1 MNFVNIIF
9 ALLLIFGLFSVF
21 KYVFKLPN
29 AIAIIIPL
37 IIIAFII

>member
-9 ALLLIFGLFSVF
+9 TLLLIFGLFSVF

-29 AIAIIIPL
+29 IISIIIPL
-37 IIIAFII
+37 FIIVFII